1 MLNLCI
7 DTKSILLMATNA
19 SNIIG
24 LELRSMKESFRLQTP
39 IHHGTPTCFC
49 MDRRKIW
56 LVVGTSHGII
66 DMFDLRFLIRVKAW
80 GLPGMTAIH
89 RIALHPS
96 KGRGKWMCVAGGC
109 GQGEITVWDVEKVG
123 PMTRPLG
130 FILTL
135 VIVTMPRGIQGRRR
149 KGFWQRL

>member
-1 MLNLCI
+1 
-7 DTKSILLMATNA
+7 
-19 SNIIG
+19 
-24 LELRSMKESFRLQTP
+24 
-39 IHHGTPTCFC
+39 

-66 DMFDLRFLIRVKAW
+66 VMFDLRFLIRVKAW

-109 GQGEITVWDVEKVG
+109 WQGEITVWDVEKV
-123 PMTRPLG
+123 RS
-130 FILTL
+130 ITL
-135 VIVTMPRGIQGRRR
+135 FKPHVSIY
-149 KGFWQRL
+149 

>member
-1 MLNLCI
+1 MEHYKSGMFPSSPSVCRSNPNVHK
-7 DTKSILLMATNA
+7 DTKSILLMATNN

-24 LELRSMKESFRLQTP
+24 LELRSMKEAFRLQTP

-109 GQGEITVWDVEKVG
+109 GQGEITVWDVEKV
-123 PMTRPLG
+123 
-130 FILTL
+130 
-135 VIVTMPRGIQGRRR
+135 
-149 KGFWQRL
+149 K